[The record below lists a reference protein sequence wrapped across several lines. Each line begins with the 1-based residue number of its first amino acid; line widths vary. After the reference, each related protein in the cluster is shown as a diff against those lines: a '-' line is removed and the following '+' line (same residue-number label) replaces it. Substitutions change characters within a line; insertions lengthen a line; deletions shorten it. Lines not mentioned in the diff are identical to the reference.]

1 MTSFAFPRITL
12 SFIAF
17 GIPLFTLSSCTN
29 LSDRKI
35 ETALVI
41 SIIDLHEAEFVRRS
55 LINSGCMR
63 RTVQVVADQ
72 TSTTA
77 YIRIPLKPEKEETV
91 RQSMRA
97 MKASM
102 TEARGRTANTLVFVF
117 PNATLKE

>member
-41 SIIDLHEAEFVRRS
+41 SIIDIHDAELVHRS
-55 LINSGCMR
+55 LIRSGGKC

-72 TSTTA
+72 SSPTA
-77 YIRIPLKPEKEETV
+77 YIRVPLKPENEDTV